1 MLRAVWVCGDG
12 LAVYVVEEPAGNVVD
27 IIDPSTGNV
36 STLRLDVATDFV
48 LPYLT
53 AISSP

>member
-27 IIDPSTGNV
+27 IINPNTGNV